1 MITPEQIENQNP
13 NDVACLLVPMQG
25 RILLLPSVS
34 VAEMVPFTSVA
45 PVQDSPRWLLGNYH
59 WRERSLPLISFEEI
73 NGDRR
78 PDLQSQCRVAVL
90 NHTGLSEKL
99 PFLAI
104 MTQGI
109 PRITRV
115 SENEVQPLKDAEPR
129 PYELML
135 ASLDGEE
142 VIIPNIAAL
151 EQAWLDLHL

>member
-1 MITPEQIENQNP
+1 MIASEQIENQNP
-13 NDVACLLVPMQG
+13 DDLACLLVPMQG

-34 VAEMVPFTSVA
+34 VAEMVPFTSVS
-45 PVQDSPRWLLGNYH
+45 PVKDSPRWLLGNYH

-73 NGDRR
+73 NGDTR

-90 NHTGLSEKL
+90 NNTGVSEKL
-99 PFLAI
+99 PFVAI

-109 PRITRV
+109 PRMTRV
-115 SENEVQPLKDAEPR
+115 SENELQPLKEAQLK

-135 ASLDGEE
+135 ATLDGEA
-142 VIIPNIAAL
+142 VVIPNIAAL